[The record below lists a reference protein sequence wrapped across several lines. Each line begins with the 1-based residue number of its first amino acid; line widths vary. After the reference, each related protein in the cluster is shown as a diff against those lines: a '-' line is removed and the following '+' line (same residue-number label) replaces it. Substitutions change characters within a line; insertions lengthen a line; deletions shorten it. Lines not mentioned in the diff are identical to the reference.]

1 MLLQMRR
8 ILYIDF
14 IEVLDVCHGCL
25 YTGWFASF
33 FYFRFC
39 TFKLIPFIS
48 LGLKIKLD
56 KIVRFVWGI
65 KIRRANF
72 VHGQKRKKKGKRKK
86 GNLKIHFL
94 PTFYRELKITRIGSE
109 IFFSTLFGHKSRKY
123 NRVKFRECIGGHRRI
138 SLKGTRKQRVKTN
151 TGEEYSFRFHGAK
164 KKKKKKDKS
173 NVYERRQ
180 NAKDGLIGRA

>member
-1 MLLQMRR
+1 M
-8 ILYIDF
+8 
-14 IEVLDVCHGCL
+14 
-25 YTGWFASF
+25 
-33 FYFRFC
+33 
-39 TFKLIPFIS
+39 
-48 LGLKIKLD
+48 
-56 KIVRFVWGI
+56 
-65 KIRRANF
+65 
-72 VHGQKRKKKGKRKK
+72 HGQKRKKKGKGKK